1 MVRIYSVI
9 IDPGKRA
16 VNYPMVNVSFTT
28 LRVIG
33 EPFAFVISLRRQTS
47 LLVGGNAGS
56 FRDNGT

>member
-1 MVRIYSVI
+1 MVRIYPVI

-33 EPFAFVISLRRQTS
+33 EPFAFVISLRRQAFTHK
-47 LLVGGNAGS
+47 VGRRRCVSG
-56 FRDNGT
+56 